1 MPVFPDFRRGVYN
14 IPHTALKILG
24 IQEPQGL
31 EDYRDL
37 SGDRLIMILIDAL
50 GMNLFEKY
58 HLADMWSEYTVL
70 TSLFPSTTANV
81 LTTLYTGLKPIEHG
95 ILEFRMY
102 YEEYGGVIKTLPFTT
117 EDSRENDF
125 LLKMGYSPDKLF
137 ALPTIF
143 QRLREEG
150 MRSAALI
157 RREYA
162 DASYTRFLMNGAE
175 IVPYRDLHE
184 AFLMLRKR
192 NEDFVYLY
200 LDYLDTVE
208 HLYGVHSPE
217 TRKMLMEIVG
227 EVEKLRKSC
236 DATIIIAA
244 DHGQVDMEKIEV
256 IPWNCPYPPGGSPR
270 DLFIYACAP
279 PENMGTVLEKR
290 ELMQSGILGEGTTHP
305 SIEKR
310 VPDYILL
317 PPDSCGVWNRNVDMR
332 GLHGGLSPD
341 EMLVPF
347 VVLRGKN

>member
-14 IPHTALKILG
+14 IPYTVLNILG
-24 IQEPQGL
+24 IQEPQSL
-31 EDYRDL
+31 ENYRDL
-37 SGDRLIMILIDAL
+37 REDKLILILIDAL
-50 GMNLFEKY
+50 GMNLFKKY
-58 HLADMWSEYTVL
+58 HLEDMWSEYTVL

-95 ILEFRMY
+95 ILEFRMF

-117 EDSRENDF
+117 EESRENDL
-125 LLKMGYSPDKLF
+125 LLKMGYSPNKLF

-150 MRSAALI
+150 MISAALI
-157 RREYA
+157 RSEYA
-162 DASYTRFLMNGAE
+162 DASYTRFLMDTAE

-184 AFLMLRKR
+184 AFLLLRKR

-200 LDYLDTVE
+200 LDYLDTTE

-217 TRKMLMEIVG
+217 TREVLMEIVE

-236 DATIIIAA
+236 DAMIIIAA

-270 DLFIYACAP
+270 DLFIYSCAP
-279 PENMGTVLEKR
+279 PENMGTVLEKS
-290 ELMQSGILGEGTTHP
+290 ELLQSGILGEGAGHP

-317 PPDSCGVWNRNVDMR
+317 PPDSCGVWNRR
-332 GLHGGLSPD
+332 FRACGLHGGLSEE

-347 VVLRGKN
+347 VVLCEKS